1 MPITRLDKYM
11 PLKMKNVTHYPKFA
25 TKLQLFFDICK
36 IQTKNIFNSKDY
48 LLHFLIIIPNSWDF
62 RRNTCICIQNILPLH
77 LICVYHLPYYLC
89 YPKSG

>member
-36 IQTKNIFNSKDY
+36 IQTKKYNQF
-48 LLHFLIIIPNSWDF
+48 
-62 RRNTCICIQNILPLH
+62 
-77 LICVYHLPYYLC
+77 
-89 YPKSG
+89 